1 MDTLKSIY
9 DTHKRAPNYGDKG
22 TVHTYIQ
29 EYELLFKP
37 FRNGCTLL
45 EIGVYQGGSIL
56 MWDDYFTDSHIIGVD
71 INDPEFEIADCK
83 NKVTLIKA
91 NATQPV
97 LLDHLGDVKLDIVI
111 DDGSHNIFDMVAS
124 FELIKDRMNKG
135 GIYIIEDV
143 QQFDV
148 HATVLAALHP
158 SFQFIDNRSL
168 HGRYDDVLAIY
179 TF

>member
-1 MDTLKSIY
+1 MMTLQAIY

-22 TVHTYIQ
+22 TVHTYIS

-37 FRNGCTLL
+37 LRSGCTLL
-45 EIGVYQGGSIL
+45 EIGIEHCNSIYL
-56 MWDDYFTDSHIIGVD
+56 WDDYFENSNLFYVANSEPRLEFGQCNNKLSLINANPTDKSLLKKIGDTTFDII
-71 INDPEFEIADCK
+71 
-83 NKVTLIKA
+83 
-91 NATQPV
+91 
-97 LLDHLGDVKLDIVI
+97 I
-111 DDGSHNIFDMVAS
+111 DDGTHHISDIIAS
-124 FELIKDRMNKG
+124 FELLKDRMNKG

-148 HATVLAALHP
+148 QATVLAALHP

-168 HGRYDDVLAIY
+168 HGRYDDVLVIY